1 MSSCRHVNRKA
12 LDEYASFT
20 EQKTE
25 LKRRQEENARG
36 EAKIKQLIQT
46 LDLRKDEAI
55 ERTFKVG
62 FSQPLCTTQ
71 SSLPSRRACISAS
84 SAEDKA
90 IEHTFEAGLYATGG
104 SQPWLWALLVLPVEP
119 GQALLEKG
127 APCSLQT
134 VLVRGQHHTAWGESD
149 WRAGRGEK
157 L

>member
-1 MSSCRHVNRKA
+1 MNAVRRRHVNRKA

-62 FSQPLCTTQ
+62 RAASAGSSSPRVTAPQNTMQCPSKEPLHMLKRP
-71 SSLPSRRACISAS
+71 SLP
-84 SAEDKA
+84 K
-90 IEHTFEAGLYATGG
+90 
-104 SQPWLWALLVLPVEP
+104 
-119 GQALLEKG
+119 
-127 APCSLQT
+127 
-134 VLVRGQHHTAWGESD
+134 
-149 WRAGRGEK
+149 
-157 L
+157 

>member
-1 MSSCRHVNRKA
+1 MNRKA

-62 FSQPLCTTQ
+62 CWYRILDTD
-71 SSLPSRRACISAS
+71 SRHSKTAM
-84 SAEDKA
+84 
-90 IEHTFEAGLYATGG
+90 
-104 SQPWLWALLVLPVEP
+104 
-119 GQALLEKG
+119 QAPTL
-127 APCSLQT
+127 
-134 VLVRGQHHTAWGESD
+134 
-149 WRAGRGEK
+149 
-157 L
+157 